1 MPPWEAF
8 TGPTGKRVCLPPE
21 FPNFLHP
28 LRQGASAPPSFSR
41 CSMPDQNCELQERDT
56 FPPDATMGLGWAER
70 EGAVYNPEG
79 AGGMV
84 LKGGLHPTPQLCAV
98 RGQAP

>member
-1 MPPWEAF
+1 
-8 TGPTGKRVCLPPE
+8 
-21 FPNFLHP
+21 
-28 LRQGASAPPSFSR
+28 
-41 CSMPDQNCELQERDT
+41 MPDVNHELQERDM
-56 FPPDATMGLGWAER
+56 FLPDAITGLGWAER
-70 EGAVYNPEG
+70 EGAVYSPEG